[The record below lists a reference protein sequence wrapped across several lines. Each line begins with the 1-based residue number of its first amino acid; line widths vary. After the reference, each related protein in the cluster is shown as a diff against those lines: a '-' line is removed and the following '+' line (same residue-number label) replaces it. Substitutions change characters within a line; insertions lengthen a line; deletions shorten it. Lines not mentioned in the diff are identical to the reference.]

1 MASLS
6 LHLILGKGIHTMLYT
21 KGSIVG
27 YAGVGEFRTKM
38 ITIKF
43 DCLMADSDIDSLLE
57 PIRGQFNEMGD
68 ALDFKLNLESKDV

>member
-1 MASLS
+1 
-6 LHLILGKGIHTMLYT
+6 MLYT

-43 DCLMADSDIDSLLE
+43 DCLMADTDLMNLIE
-57 PIRGQFNEMGD
+57 PIRTQFNEMND
-68 ALDFKLNLESKDV
+68 ALDFKLNLESKDI

>member
-1 MASLS
+1 
-6 LHLILGKGIHTMLYT
+6 MLYT

-27 YAGVGEFRTKM
+27 YAGEGEFRTKM

-43 DCLMADSDIDSLLE
+43 NCLMADNDIDSLLE

-68 ALDFKLNLESKDV
+68 RMDFKMTLQSEDI